1 MLKPVDKQRV
11 AEEVAEQLRSSILTG
26 RYPVGSKLPPERELS
41 KQLRVNRASLRE
53 ALKKLEH
60 LGLVRIRQGDGTRV
74 QDFMATA
81 GIELVQHLPPLA
93 VDHPELIRDLLEF
106 HRLFGHELGRLAA
119 ARAEPADVERL
130 RDLASRAEAAAT
142 MTELFDLDA
151 AFCGELARIS
161 RNQIVVLLV
170 NTVREGIR
178 NFVPVLADATAGDL
192 VRSHHRELIAAVE
205 RGEVTDALAD

>member
-11 AEEVAEQLRSSILTG
+11 AEEVAEQLRSSILSG

-93 VDHPELIRDLLEF
+93 AAHPELIHDLLEF
-106 HRLFGHELGRLAA
+106 HRLFGRELGRLAA
-119 ARAEPADVERL
+119 VRAEPADLDRL
-130 RDLASRAEAAAT
+130 RDLAARADDAAT
-142 MTELFDLDA
+142 VTELFDLDF
-151 AFCGELARIS
+151 AFYSELARIS

-178 NFVPVLADATAGDL
+178 GFMPVLADLSGPVDV
-192 VRSHHRELIAAVE
+192 VRRHRELVAAIE
-205 RGEVTDALAD
+205 SPGSAEALAD